1 MNKKLMAVAVA
12 GALAMPGL
20 ALAQSSVTIGGFFKV
35 GIEQIKYDSAN
46 TSATGRN
53 GLNTSE
59 IRVADNSSRIIFGVS
74 EDLGGGLS
82 AIAQLDNRFSPDNG
96 AIAATGNTWV
106 GLKSSSAG
114 SFTIGRHDLHYGQN
128 ASDMGAQA
136 SALKATSISLMDY
149 VNIAVT
155 PATNGNNGVAA
166 TYAIARTT
174 RTPNSIKWQSPNW
187 GGFDMVLAYSTNAG
201 GGYTGSAISTTDS
214 EADLAS
220 CVGAVPAGSCRKGYA
235 WNFNPHFTAEN
246 WGLGYSYWDSKPD
259 AVLAEEKGQNAFG
272 YFKWSGFKIG
282 LSYNQSQLK
291 GPEIVGAAFTGSMMD
306 YAKRDAWSVPLSWN
320 SGPHTI
326 YAHYSKADKDKVAK
340 DALGNSLGGTDASM
354 VAVAY
359 NYALSKR
366 TSVGITYAQIRN
378 GENAAYNFFTDSGN
392 GTTGLSS
399 TNAGA
404 RAGEDPKLLA
414 LIMYHAF

>member
-1 MNKKLMAVAVA
+1 MNKKLMAAAVA

-35 GIEQIKYDSAN
+35 GLEDIKYDSLNPTRTNAAG
-46 TSATGRN
+46 ATTN
-53 GLNTSE
+53 SSE
-59 IRVADNSSRIIFGVS
+59 WRVADNSSRIIFGVS

-82 AIAQLDNRFSPDNG
+82 AIAQLDNRFAPDNG
-96 AIAATGNTWV
+96 SIAATGNTWV
-106 GLKSSSAG
+106 GLKSTSWGAL
-114 SFTIGRHDLHYGQN
+114 TIGRHDLHYGQN

-149 VNIAVT
+149 VNIAVV

-174 RTPNSIKWQSPNW
+174 RTPNSIKWTTPNW
-187 GGFDMVLAYSTNAG
+187 SGFDMVLAYSTNAG
-201 GGYTGSAISTTDS
+201 GGYTGAAVSTTDS
-214 EADLAS
+214 EADLAT

-235 WNFNPHFTAEN
+235 WNINPHFTAEN

-259 AVLAEEKGQNAFG
+259 AVLAEEQGNNAFG

-282 LSYNQSQLK
+282 VSYNLSKVK
-291 GPEIVGAAFTGSMMD
+291 GPNGTGGMQD
-306 YAKRDAWSVPLSWN
+306 FAKRDAWSIPFSWTT
-320 SGPHTI
+320 GPHTI
-326 YAHYSKADKDKVAK
+326 LAHYTKANKDKVAK
-340 DALGNSLGGTDASM
+340 DAAGNDLGGTDASM
-354 VAVAY
+354 AAVAY

-392 GTTGLSS
+392 GTSGLSS

>member
-1 MNKKLMAVAVA
+1 MNKKLMAAAVA

-46 TSATGRN
+46 TGPTGRN
-53 GLNTSE
+53 GLNSSE
-59 IRVADNSSRIIFGVS
+59 IRVADNSSRLIFGIN

-82 AIAQLDNRFSPDNG
+82 AIAQIDNRFAPDNG
-96 AIAATGNTWV
+96 SIAATGNTWV
-106 GLKSSSAG
+106 GLKSNSWGA
-114 SFTIGRHDLHYGQN
+114 FTIGRHDLHYGQN
-128 ASDMGAQA
+128 ASDMGANA
-136 SALKATSISLMDY
+136 TALKATTISLMDY
-149 VNIAVT
+149 VNIVAV
-155 PATNGNNGVAA
+155 PANNANNGVAV

-187 GGFDMVLAYSTNAG
+187 SGFDIVAAYSTNAG

-235 WNFNPHFTAEN
+235 YNINPHFTAEN
-246 WGLGYSYWDSKPD
+246 WGVIYSYWNSKPD
-259 AVLAEEKGQNAFG
+259 AVLAEEQGQNVAG

-282 LSYNQSQLK
+282 VSFNQSKLK
-291 GPEIVGAAFTGSMMD
+291 GPNGLGGEEDF
-306 YAKRDAWSVPLSWN
+306 AKRNAWSIPLSWT
-320 SGPHTI
+320 SGPHSI
-326 YAHYSKADKDKVAK
+326 YAHYTKAEKDKVA
-340 DALGNSLGGTDASM
+340 DGQGISGTDATM
-354 VAVAY
+354 AAVAY

-366 TSVGITYAQIRN
+366 TSVGVTFAQIRN

-392 GTTGLSS
+392 GVSGLSS

-414 LIMYHAF
+414 LIMYHSF